1 MKPFSKIDEG
11 LLTEGLEYTIG
22 INDGTMF
29 NRVIYKGIKL
39 FNGKPM
45 MCFETEQKS
54 QLSVNPSYHSFI
66 LEDNTQFP
74 VPEDFQPNNKE
85 GDTTNG

>member
-11 LLTEGLEYTIG
+11 LLTEGIEYDIG
-22 INDGTMF
+22 LNDGTMF
-29 NRVIYKGIKL
+29 NRVISKGIKL

-45 MCFETEQKS
+45 MCFETEEGS
-54 QLSVNPSYHSFI
+54 QLSINPSYHSFT
-66 LEDNTQFP
+66 LECNGQFP
-74 VPEDFQPNNKE
+74 IPEDFKPTNKE